1 MIRRTGWS
9 LAVLWPLL
17 VGSVH
22 ADPQPARPTIK
33 TNRWQEDWSVLKD
46 PALRTQPLDNL
57 KYIPLSSAN
66 PFTYLSLGATLR
78 ERFEMNDASGFG
90 VKNVARTNTGGCSPS
105 LKMCGPTTKPQWAGP
120 TRTAL
125 TCAWRSPNT

>member
-1 MIRRTGWS
+1 MKRRTGWG

-17 VGSVH
+17 AGGVH
-22 ADPQPARPTIK
+22 ADEQATRPVIK
-33 TNRWQEDWSVLKD
+33 ANRWQEDWSVLQN

-57 KYIPLSSAN
+57 KYIPLSGAN

-90 VKNVARTNTGGCSPS
+90 VRS
-105 LKMCGPTTKPQWAGP
+105 
-120 TRTAL
+120 
-125 TCAWRSPNT
+125 AWQR